1 MDTPLT
7 STLPPRKERLLET
20 AVTYFKFGF
29 TTFGGP
35 AAHVS
40 MLHEEVVTRRKWIS
54 NEQFT
59 ELFAICQALP
69 GPSSTELAYSV
80 SLVRSGFLC
89 ACLAFLLWSIPGGIV
104 MTVVGILIANLKGG
118 IPEWATR
125 LEQGLSS
132 AAIGLVALAAY
143 RMSTT
148 LATDKLTRILALVSG
163 GVSALYTAPWLLPV
177 IMVSGGIISFVYD
190 AHLVPFLVGKRLAKE
205 RRKEEQKQL
214 KDLEQGHGQGQGQ
227 TVEEATEEGA
237 HEQSTG
243 SSQKGEIT
251 SVHGSIRHRASSD
264 QESVKDWEA
273 VVDVNDEELNEERLP
288 YTYSK
293 KLGLV
298 FLTIFLALLITSIL
312 VRALVPTQE
321 KVSYGQLFATFYF
334 VGSIIIGG
342 GPVIIPL
349 LKNYIVDTHWMTDQ
363 QFLIGLALIQSIP
376 GPNFNFAAFVGAVA
390 MVNSGLSG
398 VVGAIPCFIAIFA
411 PGILLK
417 NAVIPFWQ
425 FLREKP
431 AVKMVFRGVNACA
444 LGLVF
449 SAVWLLWVQTEH
461 FGGNTGYHNVIACA
475 AFVASGYLDIPAP
488 LVIVVGGGGMGAIEY
503 GLRYA

>member
-1 MDTPLT
+1 MDTPPNHSL
-7 STLPPRKERLLET
+7 LPPRRERLLET
-20 AVTYFKFGF
+20 VHTYFKFGY

-35 AAHVS
+35 AAHIG

-69 GPSSTELAYSV
+69 GPASTELAYSL

-89 ACLAFLLWSIPGGIV
+89 ACVAFLLWSIPGGIV
-104 MTVVGILIANLKGG
+104 MTVVGILIANIKGG

-148 LATDKLTRILALVSG
+148 LATDKLTRILALVAG

-177 IMVSGGIISFVYD
+177 LMITGGLISFIYD
-190 AHLVPFLVGKRLAKE
+190 AYWAPFLVIQRLTKE
-205 RRKEEQKQL
+205 RRKEEKGQA
-214 KDLEQGHGQGQGQ
+214 KDLEQGQAVKEDEEETHG
-227 TVEEATEEGA
+227 
-237 HEQSTG
+237 QSTG

-251 SVHGSIRHRASSD
+251 SVHDSIRQRASGD
-264 QESVKDWEA
+264 QESVKDRET
-273 VVDVNDEELNEERLP
+273 VVDVNDEKLKEERLP
-288 YTYSK
+288 FTYSK
-293 KLGLV
+293 KLALV
-298 FLTIFLALLITSIL
+298 FLAIFFALLIASIL
-312 VRALVPTQE
+312 VRALVPVQE
-321 KVSYGQLFATFYF
+321 KASYGQLVATFYF
-334 VGSIIIGG
+334 VGSIIFGG

-349 LKNYIVDTHWMTDQ
+349 LKNYTVDSHWMTDQ
-363 QFLIGLALIQSIP
+363 QFLIGLALIQSMP
-376 GPNFNFAAFVGAVA
+376 GPNFNFAAFLGAVA
-390 MVNSGLSG
+390 MVNAGLNG
-398 VVGAIPCFIAIFA
+398 VAGAALCFIAIFA

-417 NAVIPFWQ
+417 NAIIPFWQ
-425 FLREKP
+425 FFREKP

-449 SAVWLLWVQTEH
+449 SATWLLWVQTEH
-461 FGGNTGYHNVIACA
+461 FGGNTGYHAVIASA
-475 AFVASGYLDIPAP
+475 AFVASGYLDVPAP
-488 LVIVVGGGGMGAIEY
+488 LVIILGGGMGAIEY
-503 GLRYA
+503 ALR